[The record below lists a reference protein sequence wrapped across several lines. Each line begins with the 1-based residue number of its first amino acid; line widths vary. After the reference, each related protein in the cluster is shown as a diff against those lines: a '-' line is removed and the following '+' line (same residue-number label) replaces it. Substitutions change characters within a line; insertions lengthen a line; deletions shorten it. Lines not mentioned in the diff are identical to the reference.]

1 MGELIK
7 ECPQYRVL
15 YVEGAETLMW
25 MDKVTEPSRHR
36 CSRRTFPDFDCAKRD
51 FSEAPEEWTD
61 WIITGL
67 HDR

>member
-1 MGELIK
+1 MGKLIK
-7 ECPQYRVL
+7 ESPQYRVL

-25 MDKVTEPSRHR
+25 MDKVTEPWRHR
-36 CSRRTFPDFDCAKRD
+36 YSRRTFLDFDSANRD